1 MKAALYT
8 RVSTEDQ
15 TANGVSLSM
24 QEERLRAYCKARDWQ
39 VHKVYI
45 DDGASAKT
53 LDRPALTRLMS
64 DAQARKF
71 EAVCAYKLDRL
82 TRSVR
87 DLGTLLEFFDK
98 RDLALVSLS
107 ESFDA
112 TTAAGRLMVNLLG
125 SVSQWEREIIGE
137 RTSAALKYKRNHLTV
152 YGEVPIGFKRIADRL
167 EPLEPE
173 LATVRRIYGLR
184 RDGLV
189 LRRIA
194 DTLNRDRIRTKKG
207 KRWAAEQVRY
217 VLGNELYGPYVGEM
231 AGAQKETRQ
240 SR

>member
-1 MKAALYT
+1 MKAALYV

-15 TANGVSLSM
+15 ASNGVSM
-24 QEERLRAYCKARDWQ
+24 AAQEERLRAYCKARDWQ
-39 VHKVYI
+39 VHKVYV

-53 LDRPALTRLMS
+53 LDRPALVRLMS

-87 DLGTLLEFFDK
+87 DLGTLLAFFDK

-137 RTSAALKYKRNHLTV
+137 RTSVALKYKRDHLKV
-152 YGEVPIGFKRIADRL
+152 YGEVPYGFKRIGDRL
-167 EPLEPE
+167 EPLEHE
-173 LATVRRIYGLR
+173 LAVVRRIYGLR
-184 RDGLV
+184 RDGLT
-189 LRRIA
+189 LRTIA
-194 DTLNRDRIRTKKG
+194 EALNRDRIRTKKE

-217 VLGNELYGPYVGEM
+217 VLGNELYGPYVV
-231 AGAQKETRQ
+231 GAQKETRQ

>member
-1 MKAALYT
+1 MKAALYV

-15 TANGVSLSM
+15 ASNGVSM
-24 QEERLRAYCKARDWQ
+24 AAQEERLKAYCTARDWH
-39 VHKVYI
+39 VHKVYV

-53 LDRPALTRLMS
+53 LDRPALTRLME
-64 DAQARKF
+64 DARARKF
-71 EAVCAYKLDRL
+71 EAVCIYKLDRL

-98 RDLALVSLS
+98 RDLGLVSLS

-112 TTAAGRLMVNLLG
+112 TTAAGRLMMNLLG

-137 RTSAALKYKRNHLTV
+137 RTSAALKYKRNHLKV
-152 YGEVPIGFKRIADRL
+152 YGEVPFGFKRIGDRL
-167 EPLEPE
+167 EPLERE
-173 LATVRRIYGLR
+173 LGGVRRIYGLR
-184 RDGLV
+184 RDGLT
-189 LRRIA
+189 LRAIA

-217 VLGNELYGPYVGEM
+217 ILLNELYKPFLSV
-231 AGAQKETRQ
+231 Q
-240 SR
+240 SS